1 MDQQQRDRIAAQYSE
16 VESKLGEYIV
26 SLQIESK
33 FLVRQFVYGFAV
45 GLGIIIS
52 FITFL

>member
-1 MDQQQRDRIAAQYSE
+1 MNKYDHITDQYGKA
-16 VESKLGEYIV
+16 ESKIGDYIT

-52 FITFL
+52 LIVFL